1 MIGWQRYS
9 SSNSSDSWV
18 CIICILVAT
27 KYNILHCACM
37 KGMLVF
43 AMCHYNYISS
53 WEVSFCCGCRQ
64 QGPPARVVFFYSG
77 KKIAIFK
84 CKNVFSIGYV
94 KQLAIWMHPSN
105 ACLLSLTK
113 TKRQTLL
120 KPGHCLG
127 DPFCCACTR
136 SNDVFFQL
144 LICPQSK

>member
-1 MIGWQRYS
+1 
-9 SSNSSDSWV
+9 
-18 CIICILVAT
+18 
-27 KYNILHCACM
+27 
-37 KGMLVF
+37 MLVF

-127 DPFCCACTR
+127 DPFYCARAR
-136 SNDVFFQL
+136 SNDPASMEKDIIRLSMSTTKRVAQVMSQL
-144 LICPQSK
+144 